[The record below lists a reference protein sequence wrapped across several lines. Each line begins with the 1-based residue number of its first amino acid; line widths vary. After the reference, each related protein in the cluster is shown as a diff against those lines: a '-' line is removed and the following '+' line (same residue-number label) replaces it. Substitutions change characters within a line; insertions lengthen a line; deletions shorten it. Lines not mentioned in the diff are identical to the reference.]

1 MVINFK
7 KIIVRIAVVLVMVS
21 ILGYIFWPESKPV
34 KIVSETTSPT
44 VTLAVVQDAPC
55 LVFYVK
61 DKDATVFAETAC
73 MSTYIQKYKA
83 GYYINLKLVCRSSSD
98 GKNINRNNL
107 SEKRMKSLQ
116 FNLLEKGIPY
126 DSIEA
131 LSVGDTSP
139 YPGIDPESEDGKM
152 VNRSCEITGEVK
164 Q

>member
-7 KIIVRIAVVLVMVS
+7 KIIVRIAVGLVMVS
-21 ILGYIFWPESKPV
+21 ILGYIFWPESKLT
-34 KIVSETTSPT
+34 ETTTST
-44 VTLAVVQDAPC
+44 ITLPIVQDAPC

-61 DKDATVFAETAC
+61 DQDTTVFTETAC

-83 GYYINLKLVCRSSSD
+83 GYYTNLKLVCRSSSD

-116 FNLLEKGIPY
+116 FNLLEQGIPY
-126 DSIEA
+126 NSIES

-139 YPGIDPESEDGKM
+139 YPGIDPDSEDGKM

-164 Q
+164 

>member
-7 KIIVRIAVVLVMVS
+7 KIIVRIAVGLVMVS
-21 ILGYIFWPESKPV
+21 ILGYIFWPESKLT
-34 KIVSETTSPT
+34 ETTTPT
-44 VTLAVVQDAPC
+44 ITLPIVQDAPC

-61 DKDATVFAETAC
+61 DKDTTVFAETAC

-83 GYYINLKLVCRSSSD
+83 GYYTNLKLVCRSSSD

-116 FNLLEKGIPY
+116 FSLLEQGIPY
-126 DSIEA
+126 SNIEA
-131 LSVGDTSP
+131 ISTGDTSP
-139 YPGIDPESEDGKM
+139 YPGIDPESADGKM
-152 VNRSCEITGEVK
+152 VNRSCEITGKVK

>member
-7 KIIVRIAVVLVMVS
+7 KIIVRIAVGLVMVS
-21 ILGYIFWPESKPV
+21 ILGYIFWPESKLT
-34 KIVSETTSPT
+34 ETTTPT
-44 VTLAVVQDAPC
+44 ITLPIVQDAPC

-61 DKDATVFAETAC
+61 DKDTTVFAETAC

-83 GYYINLKLVCRSSSD
+83 GYYTNLKLVCRSSSD

-116 FNLLEKGIPY
+116 FSLLEQGIPY
-126 DSIEA
+126 SNIEA
-131 LSVGDTSP
+131 ISTGDTSP
-139 YPGIDPESEDGKM
+139 YPGIDPDSEDGKM
-152 VNRSCEITGEVK
+152 VNRSCEITGQVK